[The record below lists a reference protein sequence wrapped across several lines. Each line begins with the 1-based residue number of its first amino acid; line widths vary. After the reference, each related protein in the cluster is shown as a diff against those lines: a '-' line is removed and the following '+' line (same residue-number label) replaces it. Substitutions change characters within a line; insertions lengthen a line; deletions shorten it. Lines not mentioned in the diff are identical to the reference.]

1 MKVTSTFK
9 KIKSLQRY
17 ASNPPP
23 ANNTLAKST
32 LKYYNG
38 VEINEQAMDVM
49 ENYRF
54 KILLCMIAYIQCYP
68 VQMDLP
74 TENALSY
81 THKPFYGI
89 MKTAARGLPINP

>member
-1 MKVTSTFK
+1 M
-9 KIKSLQRY
+9 
-17 ASNPPP
+17 
-23 ANNTLAKST
+23 
-32 LKYYNG
+32 KYYNG

-68 VQMDLP
+68 VQMDQP